1 MFYDLQV
8 KNKEGK
14 EVYRV
19 IGSETIIIE
28 FLKNFLMNDYT
39 ISIAPTKINLQKR
52 KQKLQ
57 FLEAFPKK
65 KRDPVK
71 GSFFRVRK
79 YERKVR

>member
-39 ISIAPTKINLQKR
+39 ISIAPTKINL
-52 KQKLQ
+52 
-57 FLEAFPKK
+57 
-65 KRDPVK
+65 
-71 GSFFRVRK
+71 
-79 YERKVR
+79 